1 MFNVH
6 TASAAVLVVVA
17 ACLGLGHAFAGV
29 LLVLLLLTY
38 SRTRMLVA
46 GLEVAV
52 WLLLVNR
59 RAERT
64 ALVPRRHRWPW
75 AVAGCFPSRPARVRP
90 RSPSCG
96 GGRARAARTRG
107 SASLPCGGAR
117 FRFGTVR
124 VGMRR
129 VGAGTSR
136 AGPRV
141 EGVRAQGARPRQA
154 RPSRVGVRDFA
165 SEQFGAA
172 CGASFPRVARSIYA
186 MTGSSRPYAASNAT
200 CLRSFT
206 RQLCSSSSRPDL

>member
-1 MFNVH
+1 M
-6 TASAAVLVVVA
+6 LVVAA

-90 RSPSCG
+90 RSLSCG

-107 SASLPCGGAR
+107 SVSLPCGGAR

-129 VGAGTSR
+129 VGARSTRAAPARGVVGWLSVRGTRRRPAPWAARVLRVQGLLLLEILQALQISR
-136 AGPRV
+136 
-141 EGVRAQGARPRQA
+141 
-154 RPSRVGVRDFA
+154 S
-165 SEQFGAA
+165 
-172 CGASFPRVARSIYA
+172 SI
-186 MTGSSRPYAASNAT
+186 
-200 CLRSFT
+200 LT
-206 RQLCSSSSRPDL
+206 RQRAL